1 MSAYD
6 QPIAI
11 LLIGG
16 SVLVSCYVLIRG
28 AWRSWRTVGARLD
41 VAITEAVLDAALEEG
56 VRARDDFAAWEA
68 ECRPRTGQPY
78 DWQSDPG
85 AFGERGECA

>member
-41 VAITEAVLDAALEEG
+41 VAITDACIDAALEEG
-56 VRARDDFAAWEA
+56 VRARDDFEAWED
-68 ECRPRTGQPY
+68 ECRCSDPY
-78 DWQSDPG
+78 DWRADPG